1 VTGTDQPDRYTCC
14 RCGSHQHYPLNL
26 WPDGRICRACRT
38 RAVLTHGRC
47 SACGQDR
54 ALPGRSAQGLAIC
67 RDCAGIRRDFT
78 CTRCGVESALH
89 TGRLCPTCYLNDR
102 LAILLDDGAGRV
114 NPALQPLMDLL
125 TSAASP
131 AATLHMLRSGR
142 GPRKILTEL
151 AAGRIELSHEGL
163 DAYGPPLTTAF
174 VRSMLVAAGLL
185 PAVDQTLLD
194 FERFV
199 RQRLTGLAGHPH
211 QRLLRQFGLWH
222 QLPRMRA
229 KAATKPLTF
238 GAYTYAQQQFVAAES
253 FLTWLV
259 QTGRQTV
266 GLAQADIDAWMPA
279 ARRADRERARG
290 FLNWAMAS
298 RRLPALDVA
307 MVPRYELEPITQQQ
321 RLDLLHRLAVDDT
334 IALPARIIGSLVLL
348 YAQPLSR
355 IRTLTLDDI
364 TTDDHGEVHIGLGS
378 PPSPVP
384 QPFAEVLLQLSAR
397 RIYPNAPAKAEQ
409 RWLFPGRNVGQPVH
423 YKALRTRLSSIG
435 IPPRSTRVSALRQLV
450 LQVPAPVVAT
460 ALGFHY
466 KTTERQNRSAAGV
479 WNRYAAGD

>member
-1 VTGTDQPDRYTCC
+1 VIGTGQSDRYHCC
-14 RCGSHQHYPLNL
+14 RCGSRQRYPLNL
-26 WPDGRICRACRT
+26 WPDGRICRSCRT
-38 RAVLTHGRC
+38 RAILTRGRC
-47 SACGQDR
+47 PACGIHR
-54 ALPGRSAQGLAIC
+54 ALPGRSAHGEAIC
-67 RDCAGIRRDFT
+67 RNCAGIRRDFT
-78 CTRCGVESALH
+78 CTRCGTEAALH
-89 TGRLCPTCYLNDR
+89 TGQMCSACYLADR
-102 LAILLDDGAGRV
+102 LALLLDDGTGRV
-114 NPALQPLMDLL
+114 NPALHPLIDLL

-131 AATLHMLRSGR
+131 AATLHMLRAGR
-142 GPRKILTEL
+142 GTRKILTEL
-151 AAGRIELSHEGL
+151 AAGRIQLSHEGL

-174 VRSMLVAAGLL
+174 VRNLLVAAGLL

-199 RQRLTGLAGHPH
+199 RQRLAGLAGHPH

-222 QLPRMRA
+222 QLPRIRA
-229 KAATKPLTF
+229 KAAIRPLTY

-259 QTGRQTV
+259 QTGCQPV
-266 GLAQADIDAWMPA
+266 DLAQADIDAWMLA

-298 RRLPALDVA
+298 RRLPSLDVA

-334 IALPARIIGSLVLL
+334 IALPARLIGSLVLL

-384 QPFAEVLLQLSAR
+384 EPFAEVLLQLSASR
-397 RIYPNAPAKAEQ
+397 SCPNAPAKAEQ
-409 RWLFPGRNVGQPVH
+409 RWLFPGRNAGQPVH
-423 YKALRTRLSSIG
+423 YKSLRKRLSSMG
-435 IPPRSTRVSALRQLV
+435 IPPRSTRVSTLRQLV

-479 WNRYAAGD
+479 WNRYAARG